1 VKNIFKS
8 LSILGLFAGLASFA
22 FAADQSLVGQI
33 SDSMCGASHA
43 GMTSSHPGMTDR
55 DCALACVKA
64 GGKFVFVSD
73 GKVYKIANQD
83 SPLLQMHAGHAGVTL
98 TGDMKGDTITVSK
111 VMMPAKK

>member
-1 VKNIFKS
+1 MKRI
-8 LSILGLFAGLASFA
+8 LSICFLATAACAVA
-22 FAADQSLVGQI
+22 FAADQTWIGQI

-43 GMTSSHPGMTDR
+43 KMTAGHAGMTDR
-55 DCALACVKA
+55 DCALACVKG
-64 GGKFVFVSD
+64 GGKFVLVSD

-111 VMMPAKK
+111 ITMPAKK

>member
-1 VKNIFKS
+1 MKRI
-8 LSILGLFAGLASFA
+8 LSFCVLATIACAVA
-22 FAADQSLVGQI
+22 FAADQTWTGQV

-43 GMTSSHPGMTDR
+43 KMTGEHR
-55 DCALACVKA
+55 CCVK
-64 GGKFVFVSD
+64 GGGQFVFVSD

-111 VMMPAKK
+111 IVMPAKK

>member
-1 VKNIFKS
+1 MKNIFRS
-8 LSILGLFAGLASFA
+8 LSFLGLFAGLACFT
-22 FAADQSLVGQI
+22 FAADWVGQI

-55 DCALACVKA
+55 ACALACAKA
-64 GGKFVFVSD
+64 GAKFVFVSD

-98 TGDMKGDTITVSK
+98 TGEMKGDTITVSK
-111 VMMPAKK
+111 VAMPAK